1 MRSVLAGL
9 VLSLQALA
17 CSVVHAVELS
27 GISVKSRLNEPLNAA
42 IEAKDLGNGT
52 GPATAVISLASAQ
65 AHAAAGIPLDSA
77 VTGLIFTLDLLSRPV
92 IIEVESRDP
101 IRTPFLRFLLLVEIN
116 GQQALREYTVM
127 LDPAEEL
134 TAGQISAPEL
144 EPFSPNASELSYPGE
159 YVGPV
164 QEGETLMQIARRVK
178 VDDAISI
185 EQTMVALVEDNP
197 DSFIDGNMNL
207 LRVGAK
213 LHIPSERQ
221 MAQTDSGQARA
232 VYEDHLVRW
241 LQAQSEP
248 KTPST
253 NGNWMTL
260 HAPVAELL
268 TPETDLAAVDSSS
281 YVLRVIQPPQP
292 VSQIDSASAGKLFP
306 LRPVTS
312 ATDAAPRLETE
323 ETAAVT
329 ALTDRLSAVEE
340 SLGSKE
346 LENQQLNKQVDLLQ
360 QQLEKTMQLI
370 ELQETQ
376 LAIAQRQLESMLAQN
391 GATSAEQAAVSS
403 GLTENEQSAGEV
415 VEQDPVSGST
425 VLSEQSASGEVAS
438 QLSEDVSEV
447 SVVSE
452 DPTPDAVAAVAE
464 GITGQPAGEID
475 EVPPPWRDPSRSLE
489 WVVSQTKWLAE
500 AGREVSKVFW
510 EGVDDKQSAIP
521 GVSNRTL
528 GLATIFLLLVW
539 LLIKRRRTQAGD
551 SDQLST
557 TRRETSGGRDMFAE
571 NSVNPK
577 EEEQRG
583 EAGPPEESVGAGFV
597 TDTETQRGVAVQ
609 SDEVDPLTESEIYLA
624 YGRTV
629 QAEQTL
635 RDAISR
641 TPDRME
647 LKLKLLEVL
656 TVLDQKEAFQALANE
671 VRQAVAGG
679 SPEEAHLDK
688 LVREATDTGKEDT
701 PAPGGS
707 STAVAI
713 DLPTDAAAGSDS
725 SEPDP
730 LTDDGIPFEFDLDAE
745 SEAMSTTAPLG
756 SEIAGSDKKAYDG
769 TGDLELDLEGPNT
782 PDHETQSGL
791 GEGSPALRDEAD
803 HSDPEPEAPDPDPAV
818 PAEGVS
824 EERTQLE
831 LANAYLEMGDPAAAR
846 EILTGLSRSQDTEIQ
861 ERAKTLLATLTSGTS
876 E

>member
-1 MRSVLAGL
+1 VRPVLAGL

-27 GISVKSRLNEPLNAA
+27 GISVKSRLNEPLSAA

-65 AHAAAGIPLDSA
+65 AHAAAGIPLDPA

-92 IIEVESRDP
+92 IIEIESRDP

-116 GQQALREYTVM
+116 GQQVLREYTVM

-134 TAGQISAPEL
+134 TAAKVATPER
-144 EPFSPNASELSYPGE
+144 EPFSPNASEMSYPGE

-164 QEGETLMQIARRVK
+164 QEGETLMQIARRIK

-185 EQTMVALVEDNP
+185 EQTMVALIEDNP

-207 LRVGAK
+207 LRKGTR

-221 MAQTDSGQARA
+221 MARTNSGQARA
-232 VYEDHLVRW
+232 LYEDHLVRW
-241 LQAQSEP
+241 LQRRSEP
-248 KTPST
+248 GTPSPD
-253 NGNWMTL
+253 GNWMTL

-268 TPETDLAAVDSSS
+268 TPETDLAGVDSSS
-281 YVLRVIQPPQP
+281 YVLRIIQPPGP
-292 VSQIDSASAGKLFP
+292 VSQIDTASAGELFP
-306 LRPVTS
+306 MSPVSST
-312 ATDAAPRLETE
+312 ADAAPRLQIE
-323 ETAAVT
+323 EAAVVT
-329 ALTDRLSAVEE
+329 ALTERLSVVEE

-346 LENQQLNKQVDLLQ
+346 LENQQLSQQVDLLQ

-376 LAIAQRQLESMLAQN
+376 LAIAQQQLETMLAQK
-391 GATSAEQAAVSS
+391 AAESIEQAVVSS
-403 GLTENEQSAGEV
+403 GSSQNEQASGEV
-415 VEQDPVSGST
+415 VEQDPVAGST
-425 VLSEQSASGEVAS
+425 VLPEQPASEEVAS
-438 QLSEDVSEV
+438 QLSEDVSQ
-447 SVVSE
+447 SSGATE
-452 DPTPDAVAAVAE
+452 DSTPDAAAAAAE

-475 EVPPPWRDPSRSLE
+475 EVPPPWRNPSLSLQ
-489 WVVSQTKWLAE
+489 WVLSQTRSLAE
-500 AGREVSKVFW
+500 AGRESSKVFW
-510 EGVDDKQSAIP
+510 EGLDSNSSAVP
-521 GVSNRTL
+521 GVSNKTL
-528 GLATIFLLLVW
+528 GLVTVFLLLLW

-551 SDQLST
+551 SEQLST
-557 TRRETSGGRDMFAE
+557 TYTDASGSRDLFAG
-571 NSVNPK
+571 NSVGST
-577 EEEQRG
+577 EEVQRG
-583 EAGPPEESVGAGFV
+583 EADPPEESVGAGFV

-641 TPDRME
+641 TPERIE

-671 VRQAVAGG
+671 VRQIVAGG

-688 LVREATDTGKEDT
+688 LVGGITDTGKEDT
-701 PAPGGS
+701 SAPGVNS
-707 STAVAI
+707 PAVAI
-713 DLPTDAAAGSDS
+713 DLPPDAAAGADS

-730 LTDDGIPFEFDLDAE
+730 LKDDGIPFEFDLEAE
-745 SEAMSTTAPLG
+745 SEAMPTMAPLG
-756 SEIAGSDKKAYDG
+756 SGIAQSDKNAYDG
-769 TGDLELDLEGPNT
+769 TSDLELDLEVPNT
-782 PDHETQSGL
+782 TDDGSQSGL
-791 GEGSPALRDEAD
+791 GGVSPTLGGGAEQAD
-803 HSDPEPEAPDPDPAV
+803 PGPDLPDPDPAG

-846 EILTGLSRSQDTEIQ
+846 EILIGLSHSQDTEIQ
-861 ERAKTLLATLTSGTS
+861 ERAKTLLATITS
-876 E
+876 

>member
-1 MRSVLAGL
+1 MRPVLAGL

-17 CSVVHAVELS
+17 CSVAHAVELS
-27 GISVKSRLNEPLNAA
+27 GISVTSRLNEPLRAA
-42 IEAKDLGNGT
+42 IEVKDPGSG
-52 GPATAVISLASAQ
+52 AEASTAVISLASAQ
-65 AHAAAGIPLDSA
+65 AHAAAGIPLDPA

-92 IIEVESRDP
+92 TIEVESRDP
-101 IRTPFLRFLLLVEIN
+101 IRTPFLRFLLLVESN
-116 GQQALREYTVM
+116 GQQTLREYTVM

-134 TAGQISAPEL
+134 TAANVATPEQ

-159 YVGPV
+159 YVGPI
-164 QEGETLMQIARRVK
+164 QEGQTLMQIARRIK

-207 LRVGAK
+207 LRQGAR

-221 MAQTDSGQARA
+221 MARTDSGQARA
-232 VYEDHLVRW
+232 LYEDHLVRW
-241 LQAQSEP
+241 LQRRPEP
-248 KTPST
+248 GTPSP

-268 TPETDLAAVDSSS
+268 TPETDLAGVDSSS
-281 YVLRVIQPPQP
+281 YVLRVIQPPEP
-292 VSQIDSASAGKLFP
+292 VSQIDTASAGEMVPMK
-306 LRPVTS
+306 PVSS
-312 ATDAAPRLETE
+312 AADAAPRLETE

-346 LENQQLNKQVDLLQ
+346 LENQQLSQQVDLLQ

-376 LAIAQRQLESMLAQN
+376 LAIAQQQLESMLAQKAARSV
-391 GATSAEQAAVSS
+391 GEVAVSS
-403 GLTENEQSAGEV
+403 GVSQEEQAAGEA
-415 VEQDPVSGST
+415 VEQDPVAGST
-425 VLSEQSASGEVAS
+425 VLSEQPASEEVAS
-438 QLSEDVSEV
+438 QLSEDVSEISKV
-447 SVVSE
+447 PE
-452 DPTPDAVAAVAE
+452 DPAPDAAAAAAE
-464 GITGQPAGEID
+464 GTTTRPAGEID
-475 EVPPPWRDPSRSLE
+475 EVVPPWRDPSRSFE
-489 WVVSQTKWLAE
+489 WVVSQTSSLTKA
-500 AGREVSKVFW
+500 ARESGKVFW
-510 EGVDDKQSAIP
+510 EGLDSNSSAVP
-521 GVSNRTL
+521 GVSNKTL
-528 GLATIFLLLVW
+528 GLVTVFLLLLW

-551 SDQLST
+551 SDRSSATHTDASGSRDLFAGNSARST
-557 TRRETSGGRDMFAE
+557 
-571 NSVNPK
+571 
-577 EEEQRG
+577 EEVQRG
-583 EAGPPEESVGAGFV
+583 EADPPEESVGAGFV

-641 TPDRME
+641 TPERIE

-688 LVREATDTGKEDT
+688 LVGGITDTGREST
-701 PAPGGS
+701 PAPGVS
-707 STAVAI
+707 SSAPAI
-713 DLPTDAAAGSDS
+713 DLPPEAAAGTDA

-730 LTDDGIPFEFDLDAE
+730 LKDEGIPFEFDLDAE
-745 SEAMSTTAPLG
+745 SEAMPTTAPLG
-756 SEIAGSDKKAYDG
+756 SEIARSNKKAYDG
-769 TGDLELDLEGPNT
+769 TSDLELDLEGSEI
-782 PDHETQSGL
+782 PDQETQSGL
-791 GEGSPALRDEAD
+791 GGVSPALGGGAEQAD
-803 HSDPEPEAPDPDPAV
+803 PGPDSPDPDSGV

-846 EILTGLSRSQDTEIQ
+846 EILIGLSHSQDTEIQ
-861 ERAKTLLATLTSGTS
+861 ERAKTLLATLTS
-876 E
+876 